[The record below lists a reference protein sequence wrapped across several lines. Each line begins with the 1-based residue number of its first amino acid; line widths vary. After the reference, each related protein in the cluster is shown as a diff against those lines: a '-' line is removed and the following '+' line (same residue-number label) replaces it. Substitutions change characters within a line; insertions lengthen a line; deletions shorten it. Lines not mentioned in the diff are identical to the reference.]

1 MLKRVVAIIAEVV
14 GTRIVDVAKV
24 IAVINMVAT
33 TRAAAIRVAM
43 ALVVTNFNQ
52 SVFTGIFGIPVTQ
65 ESKNS
70 PLEYY
75 LAR

>member
-1 MLKRVVAIIAEVV
+1 MLKRVVAIIAEDVH
-14 GTRIVDVAKV
+14 TRIVDVAKV
-24 IAVINMVAT
+24 IAVINRAAT
-33 TRAAAIRVAM
+33 TTGAAIRVAM

-52 SVFTGIFGIPVTQ
+52 SVFKGIFGISVSQ

-70 PLEYY
+70 SLEYY

>member
-1 MLKRVVAIIAEVV
+1 MLKRVVAIIAEVA

-24 IAVINMVAT
+24 IAVINIAAT
-33 TRAAAIRVAM
+33 TTGAAIRVAM
-43 ALVVTNFNQ
+43 ELVVTNFNQ
-52 SVFTGIFGIPVTQ
+52 SVFKGIFGISVSQ